1 MYVVDFFMLWVV
13 YSIEDCLRLT
23 IVLFKTYDSL
33 CDKSFVLSLAWCLSI
48 PFTSQLK
55 TTASHSHINFESG
68 EISCLDCK
76 KDFLL
81 QFARGEEKTRQNEDE
96 SEKERGRRPQFGNSV
111 CHIFVRIK
119 HLNSPFYTRKGS
131 VQRNAEMD
139 SVLFFCLDLTRHDA
153 AIKPQKI
160 EKKEVNAG
168 DQTEEDRF
176 SVSSVQ
182 AVRN

>member
-1 MYVVDFFMLWVV
+1 MHG
-13 YSIEDCLRLT
+13 
-23 IVLFKTYDSL
+23 
-33 CDKSFVLSLAWCLSI
+33 A
-48 PFTSQLK
+48 
-55 TTASHSHINFESG
+55 
-68 EISCLDCK
+68 K
-76 KDFLL
+76 K
-81 QFARGEEKTRQNEDE
+81 KTRQNEDE